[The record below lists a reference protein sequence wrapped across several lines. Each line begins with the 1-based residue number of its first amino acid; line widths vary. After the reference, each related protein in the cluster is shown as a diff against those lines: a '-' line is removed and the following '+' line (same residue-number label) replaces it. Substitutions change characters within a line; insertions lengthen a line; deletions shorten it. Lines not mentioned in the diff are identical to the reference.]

1 MQFKQID
8 WVINYRAMFGPISN
22 QQAEAWEKFVTAN
35 VNAYHDGDMDRA
47 VASLC
52 STWKSEFGSKPGVK
66 DICSRIFQMRGG
78 GNTSSGHGRPQHVNE
93 AVEDRK
99 RRIRVAK
106 GDAAAVW
113 NIICEQDIP
122 YKPGASPFATGSF
135 DVCKELHDYALSIW
149 PEFVQPV
156 FPSLFD
162 MLKLAGKESWD
173 RERNNAETGRHR
185 ADRDAVMIGDTMAI
199 GVFAAKPNAEKLL
212 AEIHKTVPAQPNG
225 PDFSDHTGE
234 DDPPPF

>member
-99 RRIRVAK
+99 HRIRVAK

-135 DVCKELHDYALSIW
+135 DVCKELHEYALSIW
-149 PEFVQPV
+149 PEFVQPEYGMQFLDLWEKSRKMMFV
-156 FPSLFD
+156 APVSVP
-162 MLKLAGKESWD
+162 E
-173 RERNNAETGRHR
+173 
-185 ADRDAVMIGDTMAI
+185 V
-199 GVFAAKPNAEKLL
+199 GVSAEKLL
-212 AEIHKTVPAQPNG
+212 DRIHETIAAQPNG
-225 PDFSDHTGE
+225 PDLSDHTGE